1 MYSYC
6 TRYCRH
12 ESNSY
17 DRLLQQN
24 EMIPLICCLSD
35 ADATSLLYYSFIS
48 LNLNSR
54 KCAIIFLLLS
64 SLLPLISNLKGKE
77 EKILP
82 LSRGGKKKKKKKIT
96 ETPCTY
102 SENAHNPFLYF
113 HNKIQALET
122 LKLYV
127 RHSFSLF
134 PIQGNKDKYLVS

>member
-1 MYSYC
+1 M
-6 TRYCRH
+6 
-12 ESNSY
+12 
-17 DRLLQQN
+17 
-24 EMIPLICCLSD
+24 
-35 ADATSLLYYSFIS
+35 ATSLLYYSFIELF

-54 KCAIIFLLLS
+54 KRAIIFLLLPLLLS
-64 SLLPLISNLKGKE
+64 SLFPLISNLKTKE
-77 EKILP
+77 EKIYHCLVE
-82 LSRGGKKKKKKKIT
+82 KKKKKEIT

-113 HNKIQALET
+113 HNKIQASET